1 MDEWIHTVLGNRYQ
15 IQSLLGRQT
24 GRRTFLAIDS
34 ETQTQVVVKLLL
46 FGPDFTW
53 EDLKLFE
60 REAETLKSLEHPA
73 IPHYLDFF
81 EAETQVGK
89 GFALVQSYLEA
100 RSLQAWVTGGRSFS
114 EAELKNIANQ
124 LLEILDYL
132 HSRQPPVIHRDI
144 KPSNILLGD
153 RTGNSPGTIYLVDF
167 GSVQTAAHGGTM
179 TIVGTY
185 GYMPHEQFGGRA
197 LPASDLYSVGATLI
211 YLATGQHPA
220 DLPQHN
226 LRIEFEPFVSLST
239 SFTDWIRGL
248 IAPNIAQRPDSARAA
263 LKALTRPSMAIA
275 PTSSSSDRFVLG
287 SHPSFSDIQLR
298 KNSTD
303 LTLVVP
309 HNQMTILF
317 SKASLSLSEI
327 TRFGGCLGFISILG
341 FAFVTGILSFLI
353 GFLMLFILGFSII
366 QAMITIFSG
375 LTEQRKDYRVIFQRG
390 PDSTIYATCILDE
403 LVPGAYSN
411 MPLTLYSSQD
421 SSTSPIV
428 GKVNHIHLDK
438 CEVSSDQDDPLSVHT
453 KHHLLNQATNRSDS
467 HRFIFQKK
475 ITSLDA
481 GPCGVPRYQLELNS
495 GLQGSFRITGTRQEI
510 QWLCDELSEWSGL
523 RVQYE
528 DFTPSA

>member
-15 IQSLLGRQT
+15 IQTLLGRQT
-24 GRRTFLAIDS
+24 GRRTFLAVDS
-34 ETQTQVVVKLLL
+34 DTQTQVVVKLLL

-60 REAETLKSLEHPA
+60 REAETLKSLQHPA
-73 IPHYLDFF
+73 IPQYLDFF

-100 RSLQAWVTGGRSFS
+100 KSLQAWVTAGRSFS
-114 EAELKNIANQ
+114 EAELKNIASQ

-132 HSRQPPVIHRDI
+132 HNRQPPVIHRDI

-226 LRIEFEPFVSLST
+226 LRIGFEPFVSLSA
-239 SFTDWIRGL
+239 SFTDWIRRL
-248 IAPNIAQRPDSARAA
+248 TAPNIAQRPDSARAA
-263 LKALTRPSMAIA
+263 LQTLTRPSIAIA
-275 PTSSSSDRFVLG
+275 STDSTSDRFVLG
-287 SHPSFSDIQLR
+287 RRPHFSDFQLR
-298 KNSTD
+298 KNSTG

-309 HNQMTILF
+309 QDHIMISFPTPNTK
-317 SKASLSLSEI
+317 SNDSSN
-327 TRFGGCLGFISILG
+327 FGGCLGIAFVLGILIYSGMLPVFFSLLMMSYMAYIIISI
-341 FAFVTGILSFLI
+341 
-353 GFLMLFILGFSII
+353 II
-366 QAMITIFSG
+366 NIFSY
-375 LTEQRKDYRVIFQRG
+375 RKGPKKNYEILFQRNH
-390 PDSTIYATCILDE
+390 DSTIYVTCTLDE
-403 LVPGAYSN
+403 TDIESSRSN
-411 MPLTLYSSQD
+411 QLSLSAGQS
-421 SSTSPIV
+421 
-428 GKVNHIHLDK
+428 L
-438 CEVSSDQDDPLSVHT
+438 PLSSISTGQVEQIRFHNRET
-453 KHHLLNQATNRSDS
+453 QSNPALYYSETVYSPNQLTNNSES

-475 ITSLDA
+475 LTSLAA
-481 GPCGVPRYQLELNS
+481 GPYMIPKYQMKFSSSFN
-495 GLQGSFRITGTRQEI
+495 GSFCITGTRQEI
-510 QWLCDELSEWSGL
+510 QWLCDELSEWTEL
-523 RVQYE
+523 KVHYQ
-528 DFTPSA
+528 DFTPTA

>member
-15 IQSLLGRQT
+15 IQALLGRQT

-89 GFALVQSYLEA
+89 GFALVQSYIEA
-100 RSLQAWVTGGRSFS
+100 KSLQAWVTAGRSFS

-153 RTGNSPGTIYLVDF
+153 RSGNSPGIIYLVDF

-179 TIVGTY
+179 TIIGTY

-220 DLPQHN
+220 DLPQRD
-226 LRIEFEPFVSLST
+226 LRIEFESFTNLST
-239 SFTDWIRGL
+239 SFTDWIRDL
-248 IAPNIAQRPDSARAA
+248 TAPSITQRPDSARAA

-275 PTSSSSDRFVLG
+275 PTKSTSDRLVLG
-287 SHPSFSDIQLR
+287 SRPHFSDIQLR
-298 KNSTD
+298 KKSTE
-303 LTLVVP
+303 LILVVP
-309 HNQMTILF
+309 HNHMTILF
-317 SKASLSLSEI
+317 SKANLSLSEI
-327 TRFGGCLGFISILG
+327 VRFGGCLGLISIFG
-341 FAFVTGILSFLI
+341 FSFIAGTLHFLI

-366 QAMITIFSG
+366 QAIITIFSG
-375 LTEQRKDYRVIFQRG
+375 LTDKRKDYRVILQHG
-390 PDSTIYATCILDE
+390 PNSTIYATCILNE
-403 LVPGAYSN
+403 LVAGAYSDI
-411 MPLTLYSSQD
+411 PLSLYGNQD
-421 SSTSPIV
+421 SLTSPELRQIDN
-428 GKVNHIHLDK
+428 VNSKEHEI
-438 CEVSSDQDDPLSVHT
+438 SSNQNEPLSVHP
-453 KHHLLNQATNRSDS
+453 KNHALNQKTNHSDS
-467 HRFIFQKK
+467 QRFIFQKK
-475 ITSLDA
+475 ITSLAA
-481 GPCGVPRYQLELNS
+481 GPCGVPRYQLELTS
-495 GLQGSFRITGTRQEI
+495 DLQGSFRITGTRQEI

-523 RVQYE
+523 KVRYE
-528 DFTPSA
+528 DFTPAA